1 MKQDHPSNTFKI
13 TLELLLHLDEEGY
26 QALLMNY
33 GEDAYVPMKVSMD
46 ELVGDINMVALR
58 EDYPIPII
66 EAIERFEELRLA
78 EETLIISN
86 GNT

>member
-1 MKQDHPSNTFKI
+1 MKQNTPDTLKI
-13 TLELLLHLDEEGY
+13 TLELLHHLDGAGY
-26 QALLMNY
+26 QSLLMDY

-66 EAIERFEELRLA
+66 EAIERFEELDLQDQ
-78 EETLIISN
+78 ELILREQ
-86 GNT
+86 